1 MLQHTHGSIDYR
13 EQGTGPT
20 IVFVPGSW
28 ATGAAWSHV
37 IEALDHRFRTVTTS
51 LPGYGG
57 TRESRTTDD
66 CSINRSSEV
75 VETAIRRAGGP
86 VHLVGHSYGALVCLD
101 IALCGL
107 MPLMSLTLIEP
118 VAFGLL
124 RQAGELSLY
133 DEFAR
138 TADDY
143 VRLFEAGEKEAARR
157 MVDYLDGQG
166 RFAALPPRIRDQ
178 IIDRTPS
185 HILDLRSGFDPTA
198 LALGNILLPTR
209 VVSGERTRPGL
220 QKCAH
225 ILSRA
230 MANASLH
237 TIPGARHSIPVT
249 HATELAGLIG
259 DHVKTTESLA
269 WSSLSFASPFGIGTP
284 REQL

>member
-1 MLQHTHGSIDYR
+1 MLQHTHGPIDYR

-28 ATGAAWSHV
+28 ATGAAWGHV
-37 IEALDHRFRTVTTS
+37 IEALDHRFRTVTIS

-57 TRESRTTDD
+57 TRENRTAED
-66 CSINRSSEV
+66 CSINRSSEI
-75 VETAIRRAGGP
+75 VEAAIRRAGGP

-124 RQAGELSLY
+124 RQAGELSLH
-133 DEFAR
+133 DEFAG

-143 VRLFEAGEKEAARR
+143 VRSFEAGDKEAARC
-157 MVDYLDGQG
+157 MLDYLDGQG

-178 IIDRTPS
+178 IIDTTPS
-185 HILDLRSGFDPTA
+185 HILDLRSGFDPTVA
-198 LALGNILLPTR
+198 ALGNILLPTW
-209 VVSGERTRPGL
+209 VVHGGRTRPAL
-220 QKCAH
+220 QKCAD

-237 TIPGARHSIPVT
+237 TIPGAHHSIPAT

-259 DHVKTTESLA
+259 DHVKKTESLA
-269 WSSLSFASPFGIGTP
+269 WSSLSFASPFGIGT
-284 REQL
+284 RNSA

>member
-1 MLQHTHGSIDYR
+1 MLQHTHGPIDYR

-28 ATGAAWSHV
+28 ATGAAWGHV

-66 CSINRSSEV
+66 CSINRSSEI
-75 VETAIRRAGGP
+75 VEAAIRRAGGP

-133 DEFAR
+133 NEFAG

-143 VRLFEAGEKEAARR
+143 VRSCEAGEKEAARR

-178 IIDRTPS
+178 IIDTTPS

-198 LALGNILLPTR
+198 SALGNILLPTR
-209 VVSGERTRPGL
+209 VVSGERTRPAL
-220 QKCAH
+220 QKCAD

-237 TIPGARHSIPVT
+237 TILGARHSIPAT
-249 HATELAGLIG
+249 HATELAELIG
-259 DHVKTTESLA
+259 DHVKKTESLA
-269 WSSLSFASPFGIGTP
+269 WSSLSFASPFGIGT
-284 REQL
+284 RNSA